1 MSVCPMKFYFMMEI
15 LISIFTYLGYV
26 KMRKK
31 LIGRKTPLLVPGG
44 GHANANIDVL
54 DQLIAETKTDL
65 KRSLS

>member
-15 LISIFTYLGYV
+15 LIKYV

-31 LIGRKTPLLVPGG
+31 LIGQKTRLLISGG
-44 GHANANIDVL
+44 GHANANIYVL
-54 DQLIAETKTDL
+54 DRLIAETKTVL